1 MNMISKFA
9 AASIAAL
16 SLAAMAAPA
25 NAAVYISFDGVTD
38 AFVDLDDG
46 AINQAFGSVGGFASV
61 LVQGNADT
69 EGNGILHS
77 TAVEVTST
85 STAAN
90 LTIWVTRTGLTQN
103 LPSVFFSSTNNNN
116 ANGLTSTIEQFYST
130 TNQKYGGTSVGSITR
145 TGLGSNNLNN
155 TIGVDLG
162 NGMYSWTQKYTIT
175 ATSGVGGRSA
185 SPTALSTAVP
195 EPGTWALMIMGFGG
209 AGALLRSRRKVLAA
223 V

>member
-1 MNMISKFA
+1 MISKFA

-46 AINQAFGSVGGFASV
+46 EINEIFGAQGGFASV
-61 LVQGNADT
+61 FVQGNADT
-69 EGNGILHS
+69 EGYGILHS
-77 TAVEVTST
+77 TAVEVTAG

-90 LTIWVTRTGLTQN
+90 LTVWITRTGLSQT
-103 LPSVFFSSTNNNN
+103 LPGVFFSSTNNNN

-130 TNQKYGGTSVGSITR
+130 TNQKYGGTSVGSVTKV
-145 TGLGSNNLNN
+145 GLGSNNLNDSF
-155 TIGVDLG
+155 GVNLG
-162 NGMYSWTQKYTIT
+162 NNYSWTQKYTIT
-175 ATSGVGGRSA
+175 ATSGAGGRSA
-185 SPTALSTAVP
+185 SPTALATAVP
-195 EPGTWALMIMGFGG
+195 EPGTWALMIGGFAG
-209 AGALLRSRRKVLAA
+209 AGAMLRSRRKVLAA